1 MNDIYIHQLNL
12 RPYKK
17 INYWVGDYLEKCVV
31 LHLCG
36 NKCKK
41 NSYFEK
47 KPPPYE
53 RRRDFTIG
61 HGFIFPF
68 HFFLLVF
75 FET

>member
-1 MNDIYIHQLNL
+1 VKDIYIHQLNL
-12 RPYKK
+12 EPYQ
-17 INYWVGDYLEKCVV
+17 ILVGDYFKKCVV

-41 NSYFEK
+41 KSYFENK
-47 KPPPYE
+47 SLPYE
-53 RRRDFTIG
+53 RVRDFTIG

-68 HFFLLVF
+68 HFFIMF